1 MEGRA
6 QEDAATSLRLLFTI
20 LNSVYVSKYDVNQ
33 EKKIFDAKIAWLFLC
48 AITLF
53 QVTLVDVDEDDDD
66 PLCTL
71 IVSLIQV
78 LKAKSR
84 CMLVVGSVLYSLPTS
99 KSQKGRRELRHEGA
113 GMLSIGEMST
123 KNFFSSIYLQP

>member
-1 MEGRA
+1 M
-6 QEDAATSLRLLFTI
+6 
-20 LNSVYVSKYDVNQ
+20 
-33 EKKIFDAKIAWLFLC
+33 
-48 AITLF
+48 
-53 QVTLVDVDEDDDD
+53 DVDEDDDD

-84 CMLVVGSVLYSLPTS
+84 CIFIQLYLYNCSVLYSLPTL

-123 KNFFSSIYLQP
+123 NNFFSPVFFTTLIQGMCILFDTLKFDTFDAY

>member
-1 MEGRA
+1 M
-6 QEDAATSLRLLFTI
+6 
-20 LNSVYVSKYDVNQ
+20 
-33 EKKIFDAKIAWLFLC
+33 
-48 AITLF
+48 
-53 QVTLVDVDEDDDD
+53 DVDEDDDD

-78 LKAKSR
+78 LKAKSKYI
-84 CMLVVGSVLYSLPTS
+84 LVVCSVLYSLPTP

-123 KNFFSSIYLQP
+123 KNFFSPVYSQP